1 MQVRREQSQEE
12 IIRALRQQ
20 IDELTAANQR
30 LQEQLAA
37 KKQDAVSNN
46 NLPHLNA
53 VHWIKAASG
62 LSQERIGRL
71 IGVTRQTINRWENGE
86 PITDAHRRR
95 LFAVRDVLER
105 STLRNP
111 TPAELAAWLDTPD
124 AVDGH
129 TPAELLEM
137 GEINKAR
144 LLAISAPSPG
154 LATTPEWVRRPIP
167 EAFLA
172 GAEHRQEALQF
183 EQDDEPVISAFD
195 EDDEWEE
202 LPNT

>member
-1 MQVRREQSQEE
+1 MQVQRGQSQEE

-20 IDELTAANQR
+20 IDELTAANRR

-37 KKQDAVSNN
+37 KKQDAVSDT

-53 VHWIKAASG
+53 VHWIKTASG
-62 LSQERIGRL
+62 FSQERIGRL

-124 AVDGH
+124 AVDGR

-144 LLAISAPSPG
+144 LLAISTPSPG

-167 EAFLA
+167 ESFLA
-172 GAEHRQEALQF
+172 GAEHRQEALRF
-183 EQDDEPVISAFD
+183 EQDDEHVASAFD
-195 EDDEWEE
+195 DDEWEE
-202 LPNT
+202 LPNI